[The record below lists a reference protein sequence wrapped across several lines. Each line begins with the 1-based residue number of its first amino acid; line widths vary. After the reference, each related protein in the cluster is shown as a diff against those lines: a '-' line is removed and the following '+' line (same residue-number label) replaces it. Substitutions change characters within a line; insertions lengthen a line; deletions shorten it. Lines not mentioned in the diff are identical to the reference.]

1 MRLFIFYE
9 ADVAVPAAA
18 AVPGDEASRCH
29 VSPDPSAVVTHAIA
43 HGGWTMVRGL
53 MVTSATATLP
63 GSMSD
68 SMRDNS
74 RWIRRDMTKSSFIL
88 RHSSSCRNSS
98 PSRVESMV
106 THMEML
112 SSRTPGCLRLA
123 LRYKKKLRKQSHKT
137 QKS

>member
-1 MRLFIFYE
+1 MRLFMFYE

-18 AVPGDEASRCH
+18 AVPRDEVA
-29 VSPDPSAVVTHAIA
+29 HAIA

-53 MVTSATATLP
+53 MVSSATATLP

-88 RHSSSCRNSS
+88 SSAAPASS
-98 PSRVESMV
+98 FATNNRI
-106 THMEML
+106 
-112 SSRTPGCLRLA
+112 
-123 LRYKKKLRKQSHKT
+123 
-137 QKS
+137 

>member
-18 AVPGDEASRCH
+18 AVPEDEAALCH
-29 VSPDPSAVVTHAIA
+29 VSPVPSAVMTHAIA

-74 RWIRRDMTKSSFIL
+74 RWNRRDMTKSSFIL
-88 RHSSSCRNSS
+88 RHSSSRRNSN
-98 PSRVESMV
+98 PSRVREGV
-106 THMEML
+106 
-112 SSRTPGCLRLA
+112 RGRAQRRP
-123 LRYKKKLRKQSHKT
+123 RKQLRD
-137 QKS
+137 